1 MPFGLQFLQLL
12 IVLLNLTMH
21 KSDQVARTLL
31 KKFKTNV
38 TQWIHLNIQKN
49 RGMQIH
55 LTMVFQNSCVPP
67 KC

>member
-31 KKFKTNV
+31 KNFKTNE
-38 TQWIHLNIQKN
+38 TQWIHLNIKK
-49 RGMQIH
+49 
-55 LTMVFQNSCVPP
+55 T
-67 KC
+67 